1 MNGYKKSS
9 NRVSSGIDSLLK
21 EISVLHKQAEVV
33 RSKKESEGGYFNV
46 FNTLGLKT
54 EEVRLHSAFIAEL
67 LNPNGSHGLSDT
79 FLKLFMEELNM
90 PDNYINTKKVSS
102 EKIKERYIGRVT
114 KTEGGKIDIVVED
127 GNHALIIE
135 NKIYAEDQKN
145 QLIRYYNYG
154 KKSFPNGFKLL
165 YLTLDGNEASEWSVG
180 LTQLDY
186 NPISY
191 DKEVISW
198 LDKCIE
204 ASSQKVLVNSAI
216 RQYLELIKQITVR
229 DMDAKYRE
237 KLIKKLMQPENAI
250 IASEIMSLEHDW
262 FNQILEEYVWNPLK
276 DFATKKGMK
285 FEKYIPSNDPGG
297 AYIYKKEWKYYGLY
311 IWTLNKRNWNSM
323 MVGISF
329 HGKPGR
335 QKIIQKNYKK
345 MDCLKEPPQKNWPY
359 GLEYLPDDFYN
370 WDKPITPQLVNGE
383 VLNFITEKFE
393 EMLSE
398 IEGGGFIMP

>member
-1 MNGYKKSS
+1 MNGSKKSS
-9 NRVSSGIDSLLK
+9 NGVSSRIDSLLK

-79 FLKLFMEELNM
+79 FLKLFMEEVNL

-114 KTEGGKIDIVVED
+114 KTEGGKIDIIVED
-127 GNHALIIE
+127 GNHALIVE

-145 QLIRYYNYG
+145 QLVRYYNYG
-154 KKSFPNGFKLL
+154 KKSFPKGFKLL
-165 YLTLDGNEASEWSVG
+165 YLTLEGHEASEWSVG
-180 LTQLDY
+180 STQLDY
-186 NPISY
+186 APISY
-191 DKEVISW
+191 DKEIISW

-204 ASSQKVLVNSAI
+204 ASNQKVLVNSAI

-237 KLIKKLMQPENAI
+237 KLIKKLMLPENAI

-262 FNQILEEYVWNPLK
+262 FNQMLEEYIWKPLK
-276 DFATKKGMK
+276 DFAAKKGMD
-285 FEKYIPSNDPGG
+285 FVLVLENNAPGG
-297 AYIYKKEWKYYGLY
+297 AYIYKGEWKNYGIY

-323 MVGISF
+323 RVGITY
-329 HGKPGR
+329 HDKPGR
-335 QKIIQKNYKK
+335 QKISQKNYKK
-345 MDCLKEPPQKNWPY
+345 MDCLKESPDKDWPY
-359 GLEYLPDDFYN
+359 GFEYLPDDFYD
-370 WDKPITPQLVNGE
+370 WGASITPQLVNGE